1 MANSRRPHARQ
12 HKADVWSSA
21 PEGRGGR
28 TSSCAAD
35 REDAIPPAGVL
46 TQESSEASGLRN
58 AKTPAR
64 SDFCP
69 SRNLSRRLAS
79 C

>member
-21 PEGRGGR
+21 PDLGGR

-58 AKTPAR
+58 VKTG
-64 SDFCP
+64 S
-69 SRNLSRRLAS
+69 LRLLPITQS
-79 C
+79 VSTR